1 MASYLAVT
9 QNTIYKMNYE
19 QNTLPVSDLKQSD
32 YNPRQISANDYDAL
46 KDSISKFGMA
56 EPLVVNSYKGREGI
70 VIGGHQRLRAC
81 IDLGIKE
88 VPCFIVPLPEE
99 DERELNIRLNRN
111 HGEFDFDAL
120 ANHFD
125 AGDLMDWGMTAR
137 ELDLDLT
144 MPEDGEEE
152 EPQRKKE
159 KKFEYKLIFN
169 NGDELDKWY
178 EFIAELKISSD
189 DEEYPTISQKII
201 NYIKEHPI
209 QI

>member
-1 MASYLAVT
+1 
-9 QNTIYKMNYE
+9 MNYE

>member
-1 MASYLAVT
+1 MEYDQLKLSV
-9 QNTIYKMNYE
+9 K
-19 QNTLPVSDLKQSD
+19 DLKPAN
-32 YNPRQISANDYDAL
+32 YNPRQISATDYDAL

-56 EPLVVNSYKGREGI
+56 EPIVVNSNPDREGI

-81 IDLGIKE
+81 MDLGIKE
-88 VPCFIVPLPEE
+88 VPCFLVNLEE
-99 DERELNIRLNRN
+99 KDERELNIRLNRN

-125 AGDLMDWGMTAR
+125 AGDLLDWGMSAR
-137 ELDLDLT
+137 ELELDVVL
-144 MPEDGEEE
+144 PEDGEEE
-152 EPQRKKE
+152 EKPKKE
-159 KKFEYKLIFN
+159 KKFEYKITFN

-178 EFIAELKISSD
+178 DFIAELKISSN

>member
-1 MASYLAVT
+1 MEYDQL
-9 QNTIYKMNYE
+9 
-19 QNTLPVSDLKQSD
+19 TLSAKDLKPAN
-32 YNPRQISANDYDAL
+32 YNPRQISATDYDAL

-56 EPLVVNSYKGREGI
+56 EPIVVNSNPDREGI

-81 IDLGIKE
+81 MDLGIKE
-88 VPCFIVPLPEE
+88 VPCFLVNLTEE

-125 AGDLMDWGMTAR
+125 AGDLLDWGMSAR
-137 ELDLDLT
+137 ELELDVVL
-144 MPEDGEEE
+144 PEDGEEE
-152 EPQRKKE
+152 EKPKKE
-159 KKFEYKLIFN
+159 KKFEYKITFN
-169 NGDELDKWY
+169 NSDELDKWY
-178 EFIAELKISSD
+178 DFIAELKISSN

>member
-1 MASYLAVT
+1 MEYDQQILSAV
-9 QNTIYKMNYE
+9 
-19 QNTLPVSDLKQSD
+19 DLKPAN
-32 YNPRQISANDYDAL
+32 YNPRQISATDYDAL

-56 EPLVVNSYKGREGI
+56 EPIVVNSNPNREGV

-81 IDLGIKE
+81 MDLGIKE
-88 VPCFIVPLPEE
+88 VPCFLVNLTEE

-125 AGDLMDWGMTAR
+125 AGDLLDWGMSAR
-137 ELDLDLT
+137 ELELDVVL
-144 MPEDGEEE
+144 PEDGEEE
-152 EPQRKKE
+152 KKPKKE
-159 KKFEYKLIFN
+159 KKFEYKITFN
-169 NGDELDKWY
+169 NADELDKWY
-178 EFIAELKISSD
+178 DFIAELKLSSN

>member
-1 MASYLAVT
+1 
-9 QNTIYKMNYE
+9 MNYE

-70 VIGGHQRLRAC
+70 VIGGHQRLSAC
-81 IDLGIKE
+81 IVLGIKE

>member
-1 MASYLAVT
+1 M
-9 QNTIYKMNYE
+9 KYE
-19 QNTLPVSDLKQSD
+19 QKTLPTTDLKPSS
-32 YNPRQISANDYDAL
+32 YNPRQISASDFDCL

-56 EPLVVNSYKGREGI
+56 EPILVNSNPTREGI

-81 IDLGIKE
+81 MDLGIKE
-88 VPCFIVPLPEE
+88 VPCFLVNLDEK

-111 HGEFDFDAL
+111 HGEFDFDSL

-137 ELDLDLT
+137 ELDLDLIL
-144 MPEDGEEE
+144 PIDGEEE
-152 EPQRKKE
+152 TKTKKE
-159 KKFEYKLIFN
+159 KKFEYKITFN

-178 EFIAELKISSD
+178 DFIAELKLSSD

>member
-1 MASYLAVT
+1 MDYD
-9 QNTIYKMNYE
+9 QK
-19 QNTLPVSDLKQSD
+19 TLSAKDLKPAN
-32 YNPRQISANDYDAL
+32 YNPRQISATDYDAL

-56 EPLVVNSYKGREGI
+56 EPVVVNSNPDREGI

-81 IDLGIKE
+81 MDLGIKE
-88 VPCFIVPLPEE
+88 VPCFLVNLDEK

-125 AGDLMDWGMTAR
+125 VGDLLDWGMSAR
-137 ELDLDLT
+137 ELELDVVL
-144 MPEDGEEE
+144 PEDGEEE
-152 EPQRKKE
+152 EKPKKE
-159 KKFEYKLIFN
+159 KKFEYKITFN

-178 EFIAELKISSD
+178 DFIAELKISSN

>member
-1 MASYLAVT
+1 MEYDQL
-9 QNTIYKMNYE
+9 
-19 QNTLPVSDLKQSD
+19 TLSAKDLKPAN
-32 YNPRQISANDYDAL
+32 YNPRQISATDYDAL

-56 EPLVVNSYKGREGI
+56 EPIVVNSNPDREGI

-81 IDLGIKE
+81 MDLGIKE
-88 VPCFIVPLPEE
+88 VPCFLVNLEE
-99 DERELNIRLNRN
+99 KDERELNIRLNRN

-125 AGDLMDWGMTAR
+125 AGDLLDWGMSAR
-137 ELDLDLT
+137 ELELDVVL
-144 MPEDGEEE
+144 PEDGEEE
-152 EPQRKKE
+152 EKPKKE
-159 KKFEYKLIFN
+159 KKFEYKITFN
-169 NGDELDKWY
+169 NSDELDKWY
-178 EFIAELKISSD
+178 DFIAELKISSN

>member
-1 MASYLAVT
+1 MEYDQL
-9 QNTIYKMNYE
+9 
-19 QNTLPVSDLKQSD
+19 TLSAKDLKPAN
-32 YNPRQISANDYDAL
+32 YNPRQISATDYDAL

-56 EPLVVNSYKGREGI
+56 EPIVVNSNPDREGI

-81 IDLGIKE
+81 MDLGIKE
-88 VPCFIVPLPEE
+88 VPCFLVNLDEK

-125 AGDLMDWGMTAR
+125 AGDLLDWGMSAR
-137 ELDLDLT
+137 ELELDVVL
-144 MPEDGEEE
+144 PEDGEEE
-152 EPQRKKE
+152 EKPKKE
-159 KKFEYKLIFN
+159 KKFEYKITFN

-178 EFIAELKISSD
+178 DFIAELKISSN

>member
-1 MASYLAVT
+1 MEYDQL
-9 QNTIYKMNYE
+9 
-19 QNTLPVSDLKQSD
+19 TLSAKDLKPAN
-32 YNPRQISANDYDAL
+32 YNPRQISATDFDAL

-56 EPLVVNSYKGREGI
+56 EPIVVNSNPEREGI

-81 IDLGIKE
+81 MDLGIKE
-88 VPCFIVPLPEE
+88 VPCFLVNLEE
-99 DERELNIRLNRN
+99 KDERELNIRLNRN

-125 AGDLMDWGMTAR
+125 AGDLLDWGMSAR
-137 ELDLDLT
+137 ELELDVVL
-144 MPEDGEEE
+144 PEDGEEE
-152 EPQRKKE
+152 KKPKKE
-159 KKFEYKLIFN
+159 KKFEYKITFN

-178 EFIAELKISSD
+178 DFIAELKISSN

>member
-1 MASYLAVT
+1 MT
-9 QNTIYKMNYE
+9 YE
-19 QNTLPVSDLKQSD
+19 QRTLKVSELRGSD

-46 KDSISKFGMA
+46 KDSISKFGIA
-56 EPLVVNSYKGREGI
+56 EPLVVNSHESRNGI

-81 IDLGIKE
+81 IDLGEKE
-88 VPCFIVPLPEE
+88 VPCFLVSLEEE

-137 ELDLDLT
+137 ELELDLT
-144 MPEDGEEE
+144 MPDDGEEVS
-152 EPQRKKE
+152 PKAKKE
-159 KKFEYKLIFN
+159 KKFEYKLLFN
-169 NGDELDKWY
+169 NGDELDQWY
-178 EFIAELKISSD
+178 EFMAELKLSSD

>member
-1 MASYLAVT
+1 MEYDQL
-9 QNTIYKMNYE
+9 
-19 QNTLPVSDLKQSD
+19 TLSAKDLKPAN
-32 YNPRQISANDYDAL
+32 YNPRQISATDYDAL

-56 EPLVVNSYKGREGI
+56 EPIVVNSNPEREGI

-81 IDLGIKE
+81 MDLGIKE
-88 VPCFIVPLPEE
+88 VPCFLVNLEE
-99 DERELNIRLNRN
+99 KDERELNIRLNRN

-125 AGDLMDWGMTAR
+125 AGDLLDWGMSAR
-137 ELDLDLT
+137 ELELDVVL
-144 MPEDGEEE
+144 PEDGEEE
-152 EPQRKKE
+152 EKPKKE
-159 KKFEYKLIFN
+159 KKFEYKITFN
-169 NGDELDKWY
+169 NSDELDKWY
-178 EFIAELKISSD
+178 DFIAELKISSN

>member
-1 MASYLAVT
+1 MT
-9 QNTIYKMNYE
+9 YE
-19 QNTLPVSDLKQSD
+19 QRTLEVSELKESN
-32 YNPRQISANDYDAL
+32 YNPRQISANDYDEL

-56 EPLVVNSYKGREGI
+56 EPIVVNSHGLREGI

-88 VPCFIVPLPEE
+88 VPCFLVPLEEE

-137 ELDLDLT
+137 ELDMDLT
-144 MPEDGEEE
+144 MPDDGEEE
-152 EPQRKKE
+152 ISSAEKE
-159 KKFEYKLIFN
+159 KKFEYKLLFN
-169 NGDELDKWY
+169 NSDELDQWY
-178 EFIAELKISSD
+178 EFIAELKVSSD

>member
-1 MASYLAVT
+1 MEYDQL
-9 QNTIYKMNYE
+9 
-19 QNTLPVSDLKQSD
+19 TLSAKDLKPAN
-32 YNPRQISANDYDAL
+32 YNPRQISATDYDAL

-56 EPLVVNSYKGREGI
+56 EPIVVNSNPEREGI

-81 IDLGIKE
+81 MDLGIKE
-88 VPCFIVPLPEE
+88 VPCFLVNLEE
-99 DERELNIRLNRN
+99 KDERELNIRLNRN

-125 AGDLMDWGMTAR
+125 AGDLLDWGMSAR
-137 ELDLDLT
+137 ELELDVVL
-144 MPEDGEEE
+144 PEDGEEE
-152 EPQRKKE
+152 EKPKKE
-159 KKFEYKLIFN
+159 KKFEYTITFN
-169 NGDELDKWY
+169 NSDELEKWY
-178 EFIAELKISSD
+178 DFIAELKISSN

>member
-1 MASYLAVT
+1 MEYDQLKLSV
-9 QNTIYKMNYE
+9 K
-19 QNTLPVSDLKQSD
+19 DLKPAN
-32 YNPRQISANDYDAL
+32 YNPRQISATDYDAL

-56 EPLVVNSYKGREGI
+56 EPIVVNSNPDREGI

-81 IDLGIKE
+81 MDLGIKE
-88 VPCFIVPLPEE
+88 VPCFLVNLEE
-99 DERELNIRLNRN
+99 KDERELNIRLNRN

-125 AGDLMDWGMTAR
+125 AGDLLDWGMSAR
-137 ELDLDLT
+137 ELELDVVL
-144 MPEDGEEE
+144 PEDGEEE
-152 EPQRKKE
+152 EKPKKE
-159 KKFEYKLIFN
+159 KKFEYKITFN
-169 NGDELDKWY
+169 NSDELDKWY
-178 EFIAELKISSD
+178 DFIAELKISSN

>member
-1 MASYLAVT
+1 
-9 QNTIYKMNYE
+9 MNYE
-19 QNTLPVSDLKQSD
+19 QNTLPVSHLKQSD

-88 VPCFIVPLPEE
+88 VPCFIVPLPEK

-111 HGEFDFDAL
+111 HGDFDFDAL

-137 ELDLDLT
+137 ELDMDFTLPD
-144 MPEDGEEE
+144 DGEEDDVK
-152 EPQRKKE
+152 PKKE
-159 KKFEYKLIFN
+159 KKFEYKLTFN
-169 NGDELDKWY
+169 NSDELDKWY
-178 EFIAELKISSD
+178 
-189 DEEYPTISQKII
+189 
-201 NYIKEHPI
+201 
-209 QI
+209 

>member
-1 MASYLAVT
+1 MEYDQL
-9 QNTIYKMNYE
+9 
-19 QNTLPVSDLKQSD
+19 TLSAKDLKPAN
-32 YNPRQISANDYDAL
+32 YNPRQISATDYDAL

-56 EPLVVNSYKGREGI
+56 EPIVVNSNPDREGI

-81 IDLGIKE
+81 MDLGIKE
-88 VPCFIVPLPEE
+88 VPCFLVNLEE
-99 DERELNIRLNRN
+99 KDERELNIRLNRN

-125 AGDLMDWGMTAR
+125 AGDLLDWGMSAR
-137 ELDLDLT
+137 ELELDVVL
-144 MPEDGEEE
+144 PEDGEEE
-152 EPQRKKE
+152 EKPKKE
-159 KKFEYKLIFN
+159 KKFEYKITFN

-178 EFIAELKISSD
+178 DFIAELKISSN